1 MSTSQRVAAWL
12 LALAV
17 CGCGPPPLAHV
28 ESSADA
34 VARRLLD
41 ALARRDEGA
50 LRDLALD
57 EREFRVH
64 VWPSLPAALPERN
77 LPFSYVWGD
86 LRQKSETSLRGILA
100 EHGGRRY
107 DLVRVRFA
115 GRTTDY
121 AGFRVHRDT
130 VIVVRLGGEEVELK
144 LCGSLVEK
152 DGGWK
157 VFSYL
162 VDS

>member
-1 MSTSQRVAAWL
+1 MLRSVRFGGWL

-17 CGCGPPPLAHV
+17 CSCGPPPLAHV
-28 ESSADA
+28 EPSADA
-34 VARRLLD
+34 LARSLLD

-50 LRDLALD
+50 LRGLALD
-57 EREFRVH
+57 EREFRAH

-86 LRQKSETSLRGILA
+86 LRQKSDTSLRGILA

-107 DLVRVRFA
+107 DLVRVRFG
-115 GRTTDY
+115 GRTTEY

-130 VIVVRLGGEEVELK
+130 ILVVRQGGEDVELR
-144 LCGSLVEK
+144 LCGSLLEK